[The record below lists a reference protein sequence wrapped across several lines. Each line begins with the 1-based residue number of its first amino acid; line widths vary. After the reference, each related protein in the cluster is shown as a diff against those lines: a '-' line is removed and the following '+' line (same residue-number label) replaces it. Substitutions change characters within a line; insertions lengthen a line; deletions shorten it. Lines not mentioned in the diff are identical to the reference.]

1 MSTIRSVNHRCCIL
15 EYPRF
20 GEHGALFVSTC
31 VKSSRM
37 FRQPYIPGAT
47 CAQITPPSGS

>member
-1 MSTIRSVNHRCCIL
+1 MR

-20 GEHGALFVSTC
+20 GEHGALFGSTC

-37 FRQPYIPGAT
+37 FRQPYK
-47 CAQITPPSGS
+47 

>member
-1 MSTIRSVNHRCCIL
+1 MR

-20 GEHGALFVSTC
+20 GEHGALFVTTC

-37 FRQPYIPGAT
+37 FFQRYMPGVT
-47 CAQITPPSGS
+47 CAQITPPRGS